1 MPAISALRRLR
12 QGYHWV
18 QGQVEPRSQAHS
30 PNREG
35 LDRFISVVHCPSKL
49 AQDPGFRAHCFRW
62 HQDSRERYFFFF
74 FLKIWALKEDILQL
88 QPSTEKPLQFSC
100 QFCWNWHGQKR
111 MEWWQGAWEFRGEES
126 IEGDF
131 PTCFGCLYWS
141 EARGTKAKRFGIW
154 GNCQEGKEVNNG
166 KSAETSQN
174 EYLPYLT
181 VWQIVSAYLRRWL
194 HFSFQRI
201 TVENHTNIS
210 IWNWAVSLPKQ
221 SLIRVS
227 EISSSAQ
234 CPALSRGRD
243 SWVHWVTAPSP
254 GSDKIWKAVL
264 LCQSDNKGSQ
274 VTSSANFFAER
285 EV

>member
-1 MPAISALRRLR
+1 MDLDCLRRPSTSRCISLSR
-12 QGYHWV
+12 ASGHTLQYWLGNREITLKQPSLPISLQNLEDDDRNVGQGPPWICTKCLAAVSAEQGTQVWARSEGRKSSTPWV
-18 QGQVEPRSQAHS
+18 INTWFKDYTLTSENPRNVRACLQFQHSGGWGRDITEFKARLSHVSQAHS

-74 FLKIWALKEDILQL
+74 FKIWALREDILQL

-100 QFCWNWHGQKR
+100 QFCWNWHGQKW

-154 GNCQEGKEVNNG
+154 GI
-166 KSAETSQN
+166 
-174 EYLPYLT
+174 P
-181 VWQIVSAYLRRWL
+181 
-194 HFSFQRI
+194 
-201 TVENHTNIS
+201 
-210 IWNWAVSLPKQ
+210 P
-221 SLIRVS
+221 
-227 EISSSAQ
+227 
-234 CPALSRGRD
+234 
-243 SWVHWVTAPSP
+243 
-254 GSDKIWKAVL
+254 
-264 LCQSDNKGSQ
+264 
-274 VTSSANFFAER
+274 
-285 EV
+285 